1 MARINSAEYGS
12 VAKKQITLL
21 PTIIRLNFSQRRFAC
36 STKGVY
42 IFQAVAFLN
51 ATLYLAFTLDY
62 RDFNDGVRMFFSS
75 MVFYPFVA

>member
-1 MARINSAEYGS
+1 MLSFKWRHFEKEIILLNVKWYLAYPLGS

-51 ATLYLAFTLDY
+51 AT
-62 RDFNDGVRMFFSS
+62 
-75 MVFYPFVA
+75 